1 MSAVFQGESQHGD
14 RTGWTVRPL
23 PPPPRGPQ
31 ACLVIWEETG
41 PQKRPHRGK
50 AELGTDS
57 RPALPGAPAP
67 GAHAVARAQA
77 ALALQVP
84 LSPECSRAVMKLVYC
99 AHCLGVPGARP
110 CPDYC
115 RNVLKGCLANQADL
129 DAEWRNLLGE
139 RPLP

>member
-1 MSAVFQGESQHGD
+1 MSAVFWGESS
-14 RTGWTVRPL
+14 TVTRLIGLSAPC
-23 PPPPRGPQ
+23 PGR
-31 ACLVIWEETG
+31 
-41 PQKRPHRGK
+41 
-50 AELGTDS
+50 
-57 RPALPGAPAP
+57 RPAWSSGKRQGPRKGPTAVGQTWAPIPAR

-139 RPLP
+139 PPLP